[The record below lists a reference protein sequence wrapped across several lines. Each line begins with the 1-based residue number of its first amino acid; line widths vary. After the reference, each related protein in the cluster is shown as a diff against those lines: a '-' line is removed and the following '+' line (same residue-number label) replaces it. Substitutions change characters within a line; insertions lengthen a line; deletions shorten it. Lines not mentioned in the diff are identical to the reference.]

1 MSGHHD
7 KIGRLMQRRQLQSA
21 QSTFRRF
28 GAALDESRKGT
39 WSPRQVIREHRDE
52 VQAAIDE
59 IAPIFEGRL
68 SDAVAYDR
76 ECAEIAKAAAARP
89 AYSNAPGARI
99 GSSASSSGDES
110 LEAFRARVQFAV
122 DTAGTPEVA
131 RERLATIIAT
141 TQVKSIFRGS
151 K

>member
-1 MSGHHD
+1 MALRSLKRMAD
-7 KIGRLMQRRQLQSA
+7 RRAVQAA
-21 QSTFRRF
+21 QGPLRRV
-28 GAALDESRKGT
+28 GAALGESRKGT
-39 WSPRQVIREHRDE
+39 WTPRQVIREHRDE

-99 GSSASSSGDES
+99 GES
-110 LEAFRARVQFAV
+110 VAPRHDAAGELESFKAEVQDVLATSPDSETARRRVQQL
-122 DTAGTPEVA
+122 
-131 RERLATIIAT
+131 LATEAT
-141 TQVKSIFRGS
+141 RLSLFR